1 MNNKFFVIENKHSA
15 DCGIP
20 PIITN
25 EKSNKYFGYFEN
37 EFGEQWVFVYDP
49 KTKKGELRGGDAGW
63 DNVFEV
69 INGKVFGLLLD
80 ASEQKWLEACW
91 ESVTSRVG

>member
-1 MNNKFFVIENKHSA
+1 MNNKVFIMENKHAES
-15 DCGIP
+15 CGTP

-25 EKSNKYFGYFEN
+25 TNSNKYFGYFEN

-49 KTKKGELRGGDAGW
+49 DTGKGELRGGDVDW
-63 DNVFEV
+63 NNVFEV
-69 INGKVFGLLLD
+69 LNGRVPDLILG

-91 ESVTSRVG
+91 ESATSGR